1 MNKIFRLVFPNPS
14 ALGADFLQKLCQTTV
29 ILLLSVFLALTFL
42 TSGYAAASSNNVVAE
57 VDGEVITAEQVEKP
71 IGASLAKLQEEIHN
85 LKRQRLEAIIAEKL
99 LAKEA
104 QRQGISVPALLDKEV
119 TSKVGLVTEQEIDD
133 FYQSNKARIQGEASQ
148 VREQIRNYLQNQKL
162 TGQREKFFQSLRAN
176 AKVVVHL
183 QPPPTLRLDVKV
195 DGAPFKGEAKAPVTI
210 VKFEDFHCPFCKQVQ
225 QTFAQLLSRYGNK
238 LKIVHR
244 DFPIDSLHPQARKAH
259 EGARCAN
266 EQGKF
271 WTYHDRIYA
280 NAPKASPEDLK
291 AYAKESGLNVAAF
304 EKCLDSGKYKDAV
317 QKDVEQGSQLGVNGT
332 PAFFVNGRFISGAQT
347 LESFVRIIEDELV
360 RLK

>member
-1 MNKIFRLVFPNPS
+1 MILRFVLTLFFSLAIPTS
-14 ALGADFLQKLCQTTV
+14 ITAADSH
-29 ILLLSVFLALTFL
+29 IL
-42 TSGYAAASSNNVVAE
+42 AE
-57 VDGEVITAEQVEKP
+57 VDGEKITAEQVEKA
-71 IGASLAKLQEEIHN
+71 IGVPLTQLQEKIYN
-85 LKRQRLEAIIAEKL
+85 LKREKLEAMISEQL
-99 LAKEA
+99 LVKEA
-104 QRQGISVPALLDKEV
+104 ARRGTSVPGLLDKEV
-119 TSKVGLVTEQEIDD
+119 TTRVGLVTEEEIEVFYKANKSRLRSDD
-133 FYQSNKARIQGEASQ
+133 AT
-148 VREQIRNYLQNQKL
+148 VRQQIRSYLQNQKL
-162 TGQREKFFQSLRAN
+162 ATKREEFLNSLK
-176 AKVVVHL
+176 AKTTVVVHL
-183 QPPPTLRLDVKV
+183 QPPPVLRVDVDV
-195 DGAPFKGEAKAPVTI
+195 DGAPFKGAAKAPVTI

-271 WTYHDRIYA
+271 WTYHDKLYA

-317 QKDVEQGSQLGVNGT
+317 QKDVEQGSQVGVNGT
-332 PAFFVNGRFISGAQT
+332 PAFFVNGRFTSGAQT